1 MEKIFRVLTYL
12 IICCVIVTGLI
23 IESGYAEEWERVN
36 TDGFGDVDNKS
47 TFPME
52 VFKDDLYVATWND
65 AGTEIWMTPE
75 GTNPGWNQMNINGFG
90 TPENSN
96 STSMEVFSD
105 ELYVGVYNGGRGEM
119 WLTADGTSW
128 DQVSITDFSSNNNCV
143 RVMSTFNPY
152 ASNQH
157 LYIGTDNEKGAEVWM
172 TGNGIDWVL
181 LEDNGIGDTNNTSV
195 RCMGIFKNYLYL
207 GTDNQQSGTQVFRTK
222 GGISFTQA
230 NTDGFGYES
239 NQAAYSMCNFKGYLY
254 VGTFNHLTGTQVWR
268 TSDGSTWIQSN
279 KDGFGDPSNDCSYC
293 MTVFGNYLYIGT
305 GNAAAQMWR
314 TGDGVIWKQVNS
326 DGFDNS
332 DNKRVHSLI
341 VFGDYLYAGTGN
353 KWGTEV
359 WRCKG
364 PAEEITDC
372 FLERA
377 LEEEPQTLDVL
388 RMMRDAVLD
397 GNLKGDEY
405 IELYYLYSSEML
417 EIYIAYPE
425 IKEKTHEVLE
435 RLLPGILLIAEGEKR
450 SLDYSVNS
458 ALVSLLDAY
467 AKVASPSLRLA
478 IKKVKEELKGD
489 NLSNLLQFDR
499 IKGVGVS
506 NNN

>member
-1 MEKIFRVLTYL
+1 MEKIFQVLTYL
-12 IICCVIVTGLI
+12 IFCCVIVTGLI
-23 IESGYAEEWERVN
+23 IESGYAEEWEKVN

-90 TPENSN
+90 TPENSH
-96 STSMEVFSD
+96 STSMEVFGD
-105 ELYVGVYNGGRGEM
+105 ELYVGVYNGGRGEI

-128 DQVSITDFSSNNNCV
+128 DQVGITDFSSNNNCV
-143 RVMSTFNPY
+143 RVMSTFNPC

-157 LYIGTDNEKGAEVWM
+157 LYIGTDNGNGAEVWM

-181 LEDNGIGDTNNTSV
+181 LEENGIGDTNNTSV
-195 RCMGIFKNYLYL
+195 RSMEIFNNCLYL
-207 GTDNQQSGTQVFRTK
+207 GTDNQQSGAQVFRTK
-222 GGISFTQA
+222 GGINFTQA

-239 NQAAYSMCNFKGYLY
+239 NHAAYSMCNFQGYLY

-268 TSDGSTWIQSN
+268 TSDGSTWMQSN
-279 KDGFGDPSNDCSYC
+279 KDGFGDPRNDCAYC
-293 MTVFGNYLYIGT
+293 MTVFGNYLYVGT
-305 GNAAAQMWR
+305 GNTVAQVWR

-326 DGFDNS
+326 DSFDNS

-341 VFGDYLYAGTGN
+341 AFGDYLYAGTGN

-359 WRCKG
+359 WRCRE

-372 FLERA
+372 FLERVLA
-377 LEEEPQTLDVL
+377 EKPHTLYAL
-388 RMMRDAVLD
+388 RMIRDTVLD
-397 GNLKGDEY
+397 GNVKGDEY

-417 EIYIAYPE
+417 EIYITCPE

-435 RLLPGILLIAEGEKR
+435 RVLPGILLTSEGGKR
-450 SLDYSVNS
+450 SLDYSLS
-458 ALVSLLDAY
+458 GALVALLDTY
-467 AKVASPSLRLA
+467 AKVASPGLRLA
-478 IKKVKEELKGD
+478 IEKVNKDLEAY
-489 NLSNLLQFDR
+489 NLSNLLQHDAM
-499 IKGVGVS
+499 KGFGVS
-506 NNN
+506 NNH